1 MSGGP
6 LELTD
11 LDHRLRAAE
20 TIVREAGR
28 VAADQFVRRE
38 LLSIDRKGAQD
49 LVSEAD
55 ASAKTSLWLFYSSCS
70 PRMASSAKS
79 AVRAI
84 RRRPQSG
91 WSTPIDGTHNFL
103 TGIPVWCVSLGL
115 VVGGELVLGIIDT
128 RSRASSTQQGEPAA
142 RF

>member
-6 LELTD
+6 LEPTD

-28 VAADQFVRRE
+28 VAADQFAPRE

-55 ASAKTSLWLFYSSCS
+55 RAHCELSS
-70 PRMASSAKS
+70 R
-79 AVRAI
+79 
-84 RRRPQSG
+84 
-91 WSTPIDGTHNFL
+91 
-103 TGIPVWCVSLGL
+103 
-115 VVGGELVLGIIDT
+115 
-128 RSRASSTQQGEPAA
+128 
-142 RF
+142 

>member
-6 LELTD
+6 LEPTD

-28 VAADQFVRRE
+28 VAADQFARRE

-55 ASAKTSLWLFYSSCS
+55 RVCEDHIVAGLFQLFPEDGFLGEERGSRN
-70 PRMASSAKS
+70 PKVA
-79 AVRAI
+79 AI
-84 RRRPQSG
+84 
-91 WSTPIDGTHNFL
+91 WVVDPIDGTHNFL
-103 TGIPVWCVSLGL
+103 TGIPVW
-115 VVGGELVLGIIDT
+115 
-128 RSRASSTQQGEPAA
+128 
-142 RF
+142 